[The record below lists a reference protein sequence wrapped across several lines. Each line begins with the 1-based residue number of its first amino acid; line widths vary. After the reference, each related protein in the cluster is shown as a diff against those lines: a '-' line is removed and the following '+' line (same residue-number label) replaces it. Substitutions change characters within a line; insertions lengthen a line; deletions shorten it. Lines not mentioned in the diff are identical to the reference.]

1 MRIVFLGLAIN
12 HLESPGN
19 LFTELIIEFHNR
31 GHEIVVVAPSYDEF
45 EPGIKKEGGIL
56 VLRVPTLELFG
67 DSNLYKGLANLLLP
81 YQYKKALKESKIDLN
96 FDLVMMPTPP
106 ITLVNLAQWL
116 KSKYHSKIY
125 LILRDIFP
133 QNAVDLKIMRK
144 NGIIHSYF
152 RNKEKNMYRISDFI
166 GCMSQGNI
174 DYVLTHNQEISKNK
188 LHLLPNWR
196 PLQEYLTKDDEIQI
210 RKEYSLNGKFIV
222 IFGGN
227 IGKPQK
233 MENIVKLAMACSDIK
248 DIYFLIFGDG
258 SENENLKRIASK
270 SGLTNFQLHDYLD
283 DDKYFRILQISDVGL
298 ISLSEDFTIPNIPSK
313 ALAYYNAK
321 KPILAAID
329 KNTDLGSI
337 LESIGSGVWA
347 EANNTQKLKE
357 KLLLLYK
364 NDNLRREMGQKGYD
378 YLKNNLT
385 TAKAYE
391 TIINNISK

>member
-1 MRIVFLGLAIN
+1 MRIVFLGLAVA
-12 HLESPGN
+12 HLESTGN
-19 LFTELIIEFHNR
+19 LFTELIIEFHNQ
-31 GHEIVVVAPSYDEF
+31 GHEIIVVAPSYDEF
-45 EPGIKKEGGIL
+45 EPGVKKEGGIL
-56 VLRVPTLELFG
+56 VLRVPTLDLFG
-67 DSNLYKGLANLLLP
+67 KSNLYKGLANLLLP

-116 KSKYHSKIY
+116 KTKYQSKIY

-144 NGIIHSYF
+144 NGLLHSYF

-196 PLQEYLTKDDEIQI
+196 PLQEYLTQDNEIQI
-210 RKEYSLNGKFIV
+210 REEYGLNGKFII

-233 MENIVKLAMACSDIK
+233 MENIVKLAKACSDIK

-258 SENENLKRIASK
+258 SENENLKRIVSK
-270 SGLTNFQLHDYLD
+270 SRLTNFQMHDYLE
-283 DDKYFRILQISDVGL
+283 DDKYNRVLQIADVGL

-329 KNTDLGSI
+329 NQTDMGPI
-337 LESIGSGVWA
+337 LESIGAGVWA